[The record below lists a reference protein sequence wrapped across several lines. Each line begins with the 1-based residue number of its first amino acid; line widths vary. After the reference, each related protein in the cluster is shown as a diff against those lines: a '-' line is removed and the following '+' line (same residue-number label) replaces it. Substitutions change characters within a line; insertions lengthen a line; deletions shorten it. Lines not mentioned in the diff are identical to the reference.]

1 MAHLCK
7 RMVDEKGMKKLNL
20 SPKELTALTV
30 TDIERRRKN
39 KEIGEKQ
46 ADIYI
51 KANKIKAKKY
61 IGNSQYQNPKRLE
74 I

>member
-1 MAHLCK
+1 
-7 RMVDEKGMKKLNL
+7 MKKLNL

-30 TDIERRRKN
+30 NDIERRRRN

-61 IGNSQYQNPKRLE
+61 IGNSQY
-74 I
+74 